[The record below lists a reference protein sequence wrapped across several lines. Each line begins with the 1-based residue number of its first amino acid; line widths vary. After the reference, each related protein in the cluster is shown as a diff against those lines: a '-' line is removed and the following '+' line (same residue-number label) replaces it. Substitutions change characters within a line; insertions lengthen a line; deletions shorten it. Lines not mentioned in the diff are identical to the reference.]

1 MFNSQRFVNSNNQI
15 ISITMATIRHK
26 LTLSI
31 ILFNSIFF
39 SEYYTLIR
47 LFTVT
52 LLSNVLLIELWL
64 QSAENRLVD
73 KTYQR

>member
-1 MFNSQRFVNSNNQI
+1 MFYSHRLVNTNKQV

>member
-1 MFNSQRFVNSNNQI
+1 MFNSQRFVNTNKQV

-26 LTLSI
+26 LTQLI

-39 SEYYTLIR
+39 SEYYSLIR
-47 LFTVT
+47 LFIVT
-52 LLSNVLLIELWL
+52 FLSNILLIELWL

-73 KTYQR
+73 KTYER